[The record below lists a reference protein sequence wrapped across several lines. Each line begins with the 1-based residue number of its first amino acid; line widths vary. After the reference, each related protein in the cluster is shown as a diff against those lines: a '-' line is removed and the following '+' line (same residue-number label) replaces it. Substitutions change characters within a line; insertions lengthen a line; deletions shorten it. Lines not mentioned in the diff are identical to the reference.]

1 MTNKRQLKK
10 HIRYVCGELAV
21 TLLVANAGVRNF
33 DTKKTP
39 DIIGKI
45 ALLQETSVA
54 HVSISYDKVPADFD
68 NRKAYNTAR
77 AKYFATAYA
86 KLLKE
91 FGDKVQEIVKELN
104 AAMPQEA
111 RDAIVK
117 DFKER
122 NKA

>member
-10 HIRYVCGELAV
+10 HIRYVCSELAV
-21 TLLVANAGVRNF
+21 TLLIANAGVRGF
-33 DTKKTP
+33 DTEKTA
-39 DIIGKI
+39 DIVGKI
-45 ALLQETSVA
+45 AVLQESSIA
-54 HVSISYDKVPADFD
+54 HVSICYDKIAADFE
-68 NRKAYNTAR
+68 NRKAYNAAR

-91 FGDKVQEIVKELN
+91 FGDQVQEIVKEMN

>member
-21 TLLVANAGVRNF
+21 TLLIANAGVRGF
-33 DTKKTP
+33 DTEKTP
-39 DIIGKI
+39 EIVGKI
-45 ALLQETSVA
+45 AILQETSVA
-54 HVSISYDKVPADFD
+54 HVSISYDKVASDFE
-68 NRKAYNTAR
+68 NRKAYNAAR

-91 FGDKVQEIVKELN
+91 FGDQVQEIVKEMN

-117 DFKER
+117 DFKVR
-122 NKA
+122 KKA

>member
-21 TLLVANAGVRNF
+21 TLLIANAGVRGF
-33 DTKKTP
+33 DTGKTQ
-39 DIIGKI
+39 DIVGKI
-45 ALLQETSVA
+45 ATLQETSIA
-54 HVSISYDKVPADFD
+54 HVSICFDKIAANFD
-68 NRKAYNTAR
+68 SRKAYNAAR

-86 KLLKE
+86 KLLNE
-91 FGDKVQEIVKELN
+91 FNNQIQEIVKEMN

-117 DFKER
+117 DFKEHK
-122 NKA
+122 KA